1 MKVVRFEIEGLFNSF
16 RIPFFKSYHKS
27 FLAPP
32 KSTIIGLLC
41 NIANKN
47 SSEFLDILNNDLISV
62 SVVILDIKGKVK
74 DLWSYKTFEKKNRG
88 KSIVRRDKLFKP
100 YYVVYLNIKEEKLKE
115 ELVVALNKPK
125 NIPSLGLDD
134 ELVVLKNVK
143 EIELI
148 ENATNTIDSIHLSN
162 EANYKILIKD
172 ITKVVELPTFYEVPT
187 KFKLNKTKEIIES
200 KKQIEF
206 LNCQIEVDIESFLDK
221 EKNLRVAF
229 Y

>member
-1 MKVVRFEIEGLFNSF
+1 MKEVRFEIEGLFNSF

-41 NIANKN
+41 NIANKS
-47 SSEFLDILNNDLISV
+47 SSEFLNILNKDLISV

-100 YYVVYLNIKEEKLKE
+100 YYVVYLNIKEDKLKE
-115 ELVVALNKPK
+115 EIKTALNNPK

-134 ELVVLKNVK
+134 ELVLLKNVK
-143 EIELI
+143 EVELI
-148 ENATNTIDSIHLSN
+148 QNTTNIIDSIYLSN
-162 EANYKILIKD
+162 EVN
-172 ITKVVELPTFYEVPT
+172 
-187 KFKLNKTKEIIES
+187 S
-200 KKQIEF
+200 
-206 LNCQIEVDIESFLDK
+206 
-221 EKNLRVAF
+221 
-229 Y
+229 